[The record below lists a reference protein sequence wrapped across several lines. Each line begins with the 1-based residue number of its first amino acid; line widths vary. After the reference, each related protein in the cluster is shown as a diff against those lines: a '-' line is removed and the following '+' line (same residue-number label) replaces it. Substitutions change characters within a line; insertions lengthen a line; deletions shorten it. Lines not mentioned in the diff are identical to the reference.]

1 MKKTRRP
8 LSTGRKLSYLA
19 LIAAA
24 IVGLCYLSWY
34 LLRYTFYD
42 SYTQY
47 LSTYSYEEGGELK
60 LQKKTLPG
68 RKDYKLVTETESLQL
83 YLNQK
88 TSDVAVLDLRSGE
101 ITFAAPPDAEDDPI
115 ANASNRN
122 YLKSHIIVN
131 YFNTSRKEGI
141 YDSYSMAVERDQVS
155 YEAIENGVRVTYR
168 MGDFSNSMGLVPM
181 YMSKEKFE
189 EIYAALPQS
198 DAEAF
203 ARYYT
208 ENSDVS
214 GMRQLLKAARNNKNT
229 KKKLSAMFEA
239 VGFTEEDCVA
249 QMTLAGSAVSLPVSI
264 TVPLEYRL
272 EEDHLEVS
280 IPTGAIEEKGGASV
294 FRIQMLRNFGAQDS
308 TGSGYIVV
316 PNGDGS
322 IIRFNNGKTNIGAGN
337 YSQFVYGIDMLAAD
351 YTVLENFNDVTMALF
366 GLCKENATILTTI
379 EDGASLAS
387 ITAGVSGNI
396 NNYNY
401 VYPSFVVRGS
411 ETLEMFGTTGNEA
424 SLPIVEPSV
433 YDHNLVVRYTFLDSE
448 HTGYVGMA
456 NYHRQRLIS
465 QGVLKE
471 KEENG
476 PIKLYY
482 DVLTG
487 VEMTEFFL
495 GKQYMGLTAM
505 TTFRQAEQMSD
516 TLAQLGIGKQAMNL
530 QGWFNGGYYH
540 DVADRI
546 RVPAKLG
553 GKSGLES
560 LNGKLT
566 ENGGTLYGDVALQ
579 KVSFDSKRYN
589 YQAESSKY
597 YGSGYVAAFG
607 QVNPTTLR
615 QTSGLGYLETK
626 YNLISP
632 KFLVR
637 YADAF
642 AKKIQSFDLEGISLR
657 DLGSS
662 LHSDKKRTE
671 QITREGALDVVTA
684 KLETMEETGKRIMIS
699 RANDYAWAVA
709 DDIINLP
716 LNDNDFILV
725 DANIPLYEMIV
736 HGCIDYCGGIYN
748 LTDTQDD
755 REQVLTMLEYGA
767 APHFLFTWQE
777 TNEMK
782 YSGMNRC
789 YSTSF
794 DTWSQAAAQV
804 YSEVNAVLS
813 QVSGEQMVSHEIF
826 DNGVRRVE
834 YGSGVAIYINYSD
847 RELEADGVSVPALGY
862 TVKQGVG
869 K

>member
-1 MKKTRRP
+1 MEKIRKP
-8 LSTGRKLSYLA
+8 LSTGRKLLYLA
-19 LIAAA
+19 LAAAA
-24 IVGLCYLSWY
+24 IVGLCYLAYY
-34 LLRYTFYD
+34 LLRFTWFD
-42 SYTQY
+42 RYTQY
-47 LSTYSYEEGGELK
+47 LSAYTYEDGMELQV
-60 LQKKTLPG
+60 QKKSLPG
-68 RKDYKLVTETESLQL
+68 YKNYKLVTESDCLEL

-88 TSDVAVLDLRSGE
+88 TSDVAVLDKRNGE
-101 ITFAAPPDAEDDPI
+101 VTFAAPPDADDDPV

-131 YFNTSRKEGI
+131 YFNASRKEGI
-141 YDSYSMAVERDQVS
+141 YDSYSMAVERDQVR
-155 YEAIENGVRVTYR
+155 YESLENGLRVTYQ

-189 EIYAALPQS
+189 EISAALPQS

-229 KKKLSAMFEA
+229 KKKLTAMFEA
-239 VGFTEEDCVA
+239 VGFTEEDCVE
-249 QMTLAGSAVSLPVSI
+249 QMALAGSAVSVPISI

-272 EEDHLEVS
+272 EDDHLDVS
-280 IPTGAIEEKGGASV
+280 VPVCGIEETGGASV
-294 FRIQMLRNFGAQDS
+294 FRIQLLRNFGAQDS
-308 TGSGYIVV
+308 TGSGYLVV

-322 IIRFNNGKTNIGAGN
+322 IIHFNNGKTNIGAGN
-337 YSQFVYGIDMLAAD
+337 YSQFVYGIDLLAAD
-351 YTVLENFNDVTMALF
+351 YTVLENSNDVTMSLF
-366 GLCKENATILTTI
+366 GLCKENATILATI

-424 SLPIVEPSV
+424 SLPIVEPKP
-433 YDHNLVVRYTFLDSE
+433 YDHNLMVRYTFLDE
-448 HTGYVGMA
+448 DHRGYVGIASYM
-456 NYHRQRLIS
+456 RQRLID
-465 QGVLKE
+465 QGVLQE

-476 PIKLYY
+476 DIKLYY

-487 VEMTEFFL
+487 VEMTEYFL

-505 TTFRQAEQMSD
+505 TTFDQAGQMVD
-516 TLAQLGIGKQAMNL
+516 ILAGLGVQNQTVNL

-546 RVPAKLG
+546 RVPGKLG
-553 GKSGLES
+553 GKSGLEA
-560 LNGKLT
+560 LNQKVS
-566 ENGGTLYGDVALQ
+566 ENGGSLYTDVALQ
-579 KVSFDSKRYN
+579 KVSFDSKRFN

-597 YGSGYVAAFG
+597 FGSGYVASFG
-607 QVNPTTLR
+607 QVNPATLR
-615 QTSGLGYLETK
+615 QTSSLGYYETK
-626 YNLISP
+626 YDLISP

-637 YADAF
+637 YAEAF
-642 AKKIQSFDLEGISLR
+642 AEKIQSYDVAGISLR

-662 LHSDKKRTE
+662 LHSDKKRSE
-671 QITREGALDVVTA
+671 QITREEALDVVLA
-684 KLETMEETGKRIMIS
+684 ELGNLEETGKKIMVS
-699 RANDYAWAVA
+699 RANDYAWKVA

-716 LNDNDFILV
+716 LDDNDYILI
-725 DANIPLYEMIV
+725 DDNIPLYEMIV

-748 LTDTQDD
+748 LTDSHND
-755 REQVLTMLEYGA
+755 REQLLTMLEYGA
-767 APHFLFTWQE
+767 SPHFLFTWQE
-777 TNEMK
+777 TTEMK

-794 DTWSQAAAQV
+794 DTWAPKAAEV
-804 YSEVNAVLS
+804 YSEVNAVLG
-813 QVSGEQMVSHEIF
+813 QVSGEQMVSHEILE
-826 DNGVRRVE
+826 NGIRKVV
-834 YGSGVAIYINYSD
+834 YGNGITIFINYSGQE
-847 RELEADGVSVPALGY
+847 RNAEGVTVPGMGY
-862 TVKQGVG
+862 TVQ
-869 K
+869 

>member
-1 MKKTRRP
+1 MEKTKKP
-8 LSTGRKLSYLA
+8 LSTGRKILYL

-24 IVGLCYLSWY
+24 AIIGMCYLAYY
-34 LLRYTFYD
+34 LIRFTYYD
-42 SYTQY
+42 RYTQY
-47 LSTYSYEEGGELK
+47 LTSYEYEAGQELSV
-60 LQKKTLPG
+60 QKKSLPG
-68 RKDYKLVTETESLQL
+68 YKDYKLVSESDTLQL
-83 YLNQK
+83 FLNQK
-88 TSDVAVLDLRSGE
+88 TSDVAVVDKRSGE
-101 ITFAAPPDAEDDPI
+101 ITFAAPPNADEDPV

-131 YFNTSRKEGI
+131 YFNASRKEGI
-141 YDSYSMAVERDQVS
+141 YDSYSMAVDRNQVT
-155 YEAIENGVRVTYR
+155 YESIENGVRVIYQ

-181 YMSKEKFE
+181 YISKEKFD
-189 EIYAALPQS
+189 EIAAALPQS

-239 VGFTEEDCVA
+239 VGFTEDDCVE
-249 QMTLAGSAVSLPVSI
+249 QMALAGSAVVVPVSFTI
-264 TVPLEYRL
+264 PLEYRL

-280 IPTGAIEEKGGASV
+280 VPVCGIEEKGGASI
-294 FRIQMLRNFGAQDS
+294 FRIQLLRNFGAQDS
-308 TGSGYIVV
+308 SGSGYIVV

-322 IIRFNNGKTNIGAGN
+322 IINFNNGKTNIGAGN

-351 YTVLENFNDVTMALF
+351 YTVMENSNDITMSLF
-366 GLCKENATILTTI
+366 GISKENATILATI

-387 ITAGVSGNI
+387 ITAGVSGSI

-424 SLPIVEPSV
+424 NLPIVEPKP
-433 YDHNLVVRYTFLDSE
+433 YDHNLTVRYTFLDDD
-448 HTGYVGMA
+448 HRGYVGMA
-456 NYHRQRLIS
+456 DYMRQRLIS
-465 QGVLKE
+465 QGVLTQKG
-471 KEENG
+471 ENG
-476 PIKLYY
+476 DIKLYY
-482 DVLTG
+482 DVLAG

-505 TTFRQAEQMSD
+505 TTFQQAGAMFD
-516 TLAQLGIGKQAMNL
+516 ALAELGVGKQALNL

-546 RVPAKLG
+546 RVTRKLG
-553 GKSGLES
+553 GKNGLEA
-560 LNGKLT
+560 LNRKI
-566 ENGGTLYGDVALQ
+566 EEGGGDLFADVALQ
-579 KVSFDSKRYN
+579 KVSFDSKRYQ

-607 QVNPTTLR
+607 QVNPASLR
-615 QTSGLGYLETK
+615 QTSSLGYYETK

-637 YADAF
+637 YAESF
-642 AKKIQSFDLEGISLR
+642 ASRFASYDVGGISLR

-662 LHSDKKRTE
+662 LHSDKKRSE
-671 QITREGALDVVTA
+671 QITREEALDVVQA
-684 KLETMEETGKRIMIS
+684 ELGIMQQTGKRIMLN
-699 RANDYAWAVA
+699 RANDYAWSVA

-716 LNDNDFILV
+716 LDDNDYILV
-725 DANIPLYEMIV
+725 DENIPLYEMII

-748 LTDTQDD
+748 LTDSGSQ

-767 APHFLFTWQE
+767 SPHFMFTWQE
-777 TNEMK
+777 TTKMK

-794 DTWSQAAAQV
+794 EAWAAKAAEV
-804 YSEVNAVLS
+804 YGEVNAVLG
-813 QVSGEQMVSHEIF
+813 QVSGEKMISHEIME
-826 DNGVRRVE
+826 NGVRKVV
-834 YGSGVAIYINYSD
+834 YGNGICVYVNYSGQ
-847 RELEADGVSVPALGY
+847 ELEADGVRIPALGY
-862 TVKQGVG
+862 AVR
-869 K
+869 